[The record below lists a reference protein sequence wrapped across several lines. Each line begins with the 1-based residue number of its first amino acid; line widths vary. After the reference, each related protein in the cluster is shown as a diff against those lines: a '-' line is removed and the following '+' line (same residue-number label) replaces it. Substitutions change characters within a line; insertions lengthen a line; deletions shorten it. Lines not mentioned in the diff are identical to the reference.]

1 MMKLEKRKY
10 IFTVEGETEYLYLC
24 WLQSLVNHNP
34 NRNFQIEISVKV
46 QQHPMSYAKTLK
58 GLYNTPVFHICDV
71 EGESLNDIKRF
82 HDVIS
87 ELKEAKTQKKIPY
100 QLGYSNFSFELWMVL
115 HKTSCM
121 QLLADKTC
129 YLSLINKAYGTKFQ
143 SLRDYKQEKN
153 FKSLLNLLNLNDVYK
168 AVMK

>member
-10 IFTVEGETEYLYLC
+10 IFT
-24 WLQSLVNHNP
+24 
-34 NRNFQIEISVKV
+34 
-46 QQHPMSYAKTLK
+46 
-58 GLYNTPVFHICDV
+58 V

-143 SLRDYKQEKN
+143 SLRDYN
-153 FKSLLNLLNLNDVYK
+153 MVILLYTDQFSS
-168 AVMK
+168 

>member
-1 MMKLEKRKY
+1 
-10 IFTVEGETEYLYLC
+10 
-24 WLQSLVNHNP
+24 
-34 NRNFQIEISVKV
+34 
-46 QQHPMSYAKTLK
+46 
-58 GLYNTPVFHICDV
+58 
-71 EGESLNDIKRF
+71 
-82 HDVIS
+82 
-87 ELKEAKTQKKIPY
+87 
-100 QLGYSNFSFELWMVL
+100 MVL
-115 HKTSCM
+115 HKTGCM